1 MIFPPRAGNARLLRA
16 YDLISDKLSLVEE
29 ELLLH
34 FRSPIPTIDR
44 IGGHLAQGGGKRI
57 RPALLLL
64 CSRLLEYD
72 EKGRRDVRYATVIE
86 FIHTATLVHDD
97 VIDEARLRR
106 GRTSANARW
115 GNNLTVLFGDYLYTK
130 SMGIALDEGDLTIL
144 KVLSDTTLSMIEGE
158 IIGTE
163 KTGSLQITR
172 EEALDIIRRKTAD
185 LFSASCRLP
194 AHFAPRGDLVAAE
207 RLAEYGRCLG
217 VAFQL
222 IDDLLDYT
230 GSVEAT
236 GKPVLNDL
244 REGKLTMPLLLSLPR
259 ATPAERERVARVMR
273 EREFDSVAPSE
284 ILEIAER
291 HGGLA
296 ETRSLARDY
305 AGAARVALGSFP
317 ESEAKDGL
325 LLATES
331 VIDRV
336 G

>member
-1 MIFPPRAGNARLLRA
+1 MTSPLGNPRLRRA
-16 YDLISDKLSLVEE
+16 YDLIADKLARVEE

-34 FRSPIPTIDR
+34 FHSPIPTVDR
-44 IGGHLAQGGGKRI
+44 IGSYLAQGGGKRI

-64 CSRLLEYD
+64 SARLLGY
-72 EKGRRDVRYATVIE
+72 EKGERDVRYAAVIE

-97 VIDEARLRR
+97 IIDEARLRR

-115 GNNLTVLFGDYLYTK
+115 GNNLTVLYGDYLYTM

-144 KVLSDTTLSMIEGE
+144 KVLSDATLSMIEGE
-158 IIGTE
+158 LIAIE
-163 KTGSLQITR
+163 KTGSLQVTR

-185 LFSASCRLP
+185 LFSAACRLP
-194 AHFAPRGDLVAAE
+194 AHFAPHGDLVAAE

-230 GSVEAT
+230 GSEASV

-244 REGKLTMPLLLSLPR
+244 REGKLTMPLLLILPR
-259 ATPAERERVARVMR
+259 VTPQERETVATVVR
-273 EREFDSVAPSE
+273 EREFKTVAPAE
-284 ILEIAER
+284 ILSLVDRYNGI
-291 HGGLA
+291 A
-296 ETRSLARDY
+296 ETRALARDY
-305 AGAARVALGSFP
+305 AGAARVALGPFP
-317 ESEAKDGL
+317 DSEAKDGL

-336 G
+336 R